1 MFMTRH
7 KTAPNP
13 VRPNRWRRFL
23 QWLRGFWP
31 HWPVAAAI
39 VAGGALNILRSL
51 NSEHLPFSQVSPF
64 MSLEKSLAILGS
76 STQAI
81 LGVGLLLVG
90 FGLFRRLTAA
100 WSFAVILLL
109 ITLGINLVQQHWG
122 EWIIYP
128 GVMLLV
134 MILLRRYFNRQT
146 KLANY
151 TISLT
156 SIFSILAYGTF
167 GSYLLGNGFHP
178 AVHDLTTS
186 FYFTIITLSTVGY
199 GDISPI
205 TPETRLFVV
214 SLLVVGL
221 SVFATAIA
229 SVLGPAITKKLG
241 HILNPEGGRMK
252 LEKHIILA
260 GEGSIAGNTAA
271 ELEKRKLS
279 FVRIINLSEN
289 ALTPGEG
296 DIIGDPMDEAVQ
308 LKAGI
313 RKAVMVIAAADNDGD
328 NAFITLLAKD
338 LNPEV
343 RVLAVANAVNAIGR
357 LKLARADLVFAPAAV
372 GSRLLADLAQ
382 GDRISDEFRDLL
394 DGGGVVKVPKDIVK
408 QNNESTREQ
417 QKTA

>member
-1 MFMTRH
+1 MTRD
-7 KTAPNP
+7 KTALNP
-13 VRPNRWRRFL
+13 VRPSRWRRFL
-23 QWLRGFWP
+23 GWLWGFWP

-39 VAGGALNILRSL
+39 VAGGALNILRSF
-51 NSEHLPFSQVSPF
+51 NSEHLPFSQISPF
-64 MSLEKSLAILGS
+64 MGLEKSLAILGS

-81 LGVGLLLVG
+81 LGVGLVLVG
-90 FGLFRRLTAA
+90 FGLVRRLTTA
-100 WSFAVILLL
+100 WSFSVILLL
-109 ITLGINLVQQHWG
+109 ITLGVNLAQHHWG
-122 EWIIYP
+122 ERIIFP

-134 MILLRRYFNRQT
+134 MIPLRRYFDHQT
-146 KLANY
+146 KLATY
-151 TISLT
+151 IISLT
-156 SIFSILAYGTF
+156 GVFSILAYGTF

-221 SVFATAIA
+221 SVFATAFV
-229 SVLGPAITKKLG
+229 SVLGPAITKRLG

-260 GEGSIAGNTAA
+260 GEGNIASNTAA

-279 FVRIINLSEN
+279 FVRIINQSEN
-289 ALTPGEG
+289 ALTPGKG
-296 DIIGDPMDEAVQ
+296 DILGDPMDEAVQ
-308 LKAGI
+308 LKAGV
-313 RKAVMVIAAADNDGD
+313 RKAVMVIAAGDNDGD

-343 RVLAVANAVNAIGR
+343 RVLAVANAINAIRR

-394 DGGGVVKVPKDIVK
+394 EGGEVG
-408 QNNESTREQ
+408 
-417 QKTA
+417 

>member
-1 MFMTRH
+1 MPRDTI
-7 KTAPNP
+7 APNP

-23 QWLRGFWP
+23 RWLQGFWP

-39 VAGGALNILRSL
+39 VAGGVLNILRSF
-51 NSEHLPFSQVSPF
+51 NAEHLPFSQVSPF
-64 MSLEKSLAILGS
+64 MGLEKSLAILGS

-81 LGVGLLLVG
+81 LGAGLVLVG
-90 FGLFRRLTAA
+90 FGLVRRLTTA
-100 WSFAVILLL
+100 WSFTVILLL
-109 ITLGINLVQQHWG
+109 ITLGVNLVQHHWG
-122 EWIIYP
+122 EQIIFP

-134 MILLRRYFNRQT
+134 MIPLRRYFDRQT
-146 KLANY
+146 KLATY
-151 TISLT
+151 IISL
-156 SIFSILAYGTF
+156 SGVFSILAYGTF
-167 GSYLLGNGFHP
+167 GSYLLGNGFRP

-186 FYFTIITLSTVGY
+186 FYFTIITLATVGY

-221 SVFATAIA
+221 SVFATAVV
-229 SVLGPAITKKLG
+229 SVLGPAITNRLG

-260 GEGSIAGNTAA
+260 GEGIIASNTAA

-279 FVRIINLSEN
+279 FVRIRSRGKN
-289 ALTPGEG
+289 ALPPGEG
-296 DIIGDPMDEAVQ
+296 EIIGDPADEAVQ
-308 LKAGI
+308 LKAGV

-343 RVLAVANAVNAIGR
+343 RVLAVANAINAIRR

-372 GSRLLADLAQ
+372 GGRLLADLAQ
-382 GDRISDEFRDLL
+382 GDPISDEFRDLL
-394 DGGGVVKVPKDIVK
+394 EGGEV
-408 QNNESTREQ
+408 R
-417 QKTA
+417 

>member
-1 MFMTRH
+1 MTRD
-7 KTAPNP
+7 KKASNP

-23 QWLRGFWP
+23 GWLGGFWP
-31 HWPVAAAI
+31 HWPMAAAI
-39 VAGGALNILRSL
+39 VAGGALNVLRSF
-51 NSEHLPFSQVSPF
+51 NSAHLPFSQISPF
-64 MSLEKSLAILGS
+64 MGLEKSLAILGS

-81 LGVGLLLVG
+81 LGVGLVLVG
-90 FGLFRRLTAA
+90 FGLFRRLATA

-109 ITLGINLVQQHWG
+109 ITLGINLLQQHWG

-134 MILLRRYFNRQT
+134 MIPLKRYFNRQT

-156 SIFSILAYGTF
+156 GVFSILAYGTF
-167 GSYLLGNGFHP
+167 GAYLLGNGFKP

-229 SVLGPAITKKLG
+229 SVLGPAITKRLG

-260 GEGSIAGNTAA
+260 GEGTIAANTAV

-279 FVRIINLSEN
+279 FIRIRSRVEN
-289 ALTPGEG
+289 AAPPGKG
-296 DIIGDPMDEAVQ
+296 DIIGDPTDETVQ
-308 LKAGI
+308 LEAGI
-313 RKAVMVIAAADNDGD
+313 RKAVMVIAAGDNDGD

-343 RVLAVANAVNAIGR
+343 RVLAVANAINAIRR

-372 GSRLLADLAQ
+372 GSRLLANLAE

-394 DGGGVVKVPKDIVK
+394 EGGDV
-408 QNNESTREQ
+408 
-417 QKTA
+417 

>member
-1 MFMTRH
+1 MTRE

-13 VRPNRWRRFL
+13 VRPSRWRRFL
-23 QWLRGFWP
+23 GLLWGFWP

-39 VAGGALNILRSL
+39 VAGGALNIMSSL

-64 MSLEKSLAILGS
+64 MGLEKSLAILGS

-81 LGVGLLLVG
+81 LGVGLVLVG
-90 FGLFRRLTAA
+90 FGLVRRLTTA
-100 WSFAVILLL
+100 WSFSVILLL
-109 ITLGINLVQQHWG
+109 ITLGVNLAQHNWG
-122 EWIIYP
+122 ERIIFP

-134 MILLRRYFNRQT
+134 MIPLRRYFDRQT
-146 KLANY
+146 KLATY
-151 TISLT
+151 IISLT
-156 SIFSILAYGTF
+156 GVFSILAYGTF

-199 GDISPI
+199 GDIAPI

-221 SVFATAIA
+221 SVFATAFV
-229 SVLGPAITKKLG
+229 SVLGPAITKRLG

-260 GEGSIAGNTAA
+260 GEGNIASNTAA

-279 FVRIINLSEN
+279 FVRIRNRGEN
-289 ALTPGEG
+289 ALAPGEG
-296 DIIGDPMDEAVQ
+296 EIIGDPADEAVQ
-308 LKAGI
+308 LKAGV
-313 RKAVMVIAAADNDGD
+313 RKAVMVIAAGDNDGD

-343 RVLAVANAVNAIGR
+343 RVLAVANAINAIRR

-382 GDRISDEFRDLL
+382 GDRISDEFQDLL
-394 DGGGVVKVPKDIVK
+394 EGGGGRQGP
-408 QNNESTREQ
+408 R
-417 QKTA
+417 

>member
-1 MFMTRH
+1 MTQDD
-7 KTAPNP
+7 KPSNP
-13 VRPNRWRRFL
+13 VRTSRWRRFL
-23 QWLRGFWP
+23 RWLWGFWP

-39 VAGGALNILRSL
+39 MAGGTFNVLRSF
-51 NSEHLPFSQVSPF
+51 NSEHFPFSQISPF
-64 MSLEKSLAILGS
+64 MGLEKSLAILSS

-81 LGVGLLLVG
+81 LGVGLVLVG
-90 FGLFRRLTAA
+90 FGLVRRLTTA
-100 WSFAVILLL
+100 WSFSVILLL
-109 ITLGINLVQQHWG
+109 ITLGVNLGQHHWG
-122 EWIIYP
+122 ERVIFP

-134 MILLRRYFNRQT
+134 MMLFRHYFNRQT
-146 KLANY
+146 KLATY
-151 TISLT
+151 IISLT
-156 SIFSILAYGTF
+156 GVFSILAYGTF

-221 SVFATAIA
+221 SVFATAFV
-229 SVLGPAITKKLG
+229 SVLGPAITKRLG

-260 GEGSIAGNTAA
+260 GEGNIASNTAA

-279 FVRIINLSEN
+279 FVRIRNRAEN
-289 ALTPGEG
+289 APPPGEG
-296 DIIGDPMDEAVQ
+296 EIIGDPMDEAVQ

-313 RKAVMVIAAADNDGD
+313 RKAVMVIAAGDNDGD

-343 RVLAVANAVNAIGR
+343 RVLAVANAINAMRR

-394 DGGGVVKVPKDIVK
+394 EDGEV
-408 QNNESTREQ
+408 R
-417 QKTA
+417 

>member
-1 MFMTRH
+1 MTRE
-7 KTAPNP
+7 KMASNP
-13 VRPNRWRRFL
+13 ARPGRWRRFVR
-23 QWLRGFWP
+23 WLWGFWP
-31 HWPVAAAI
+31 HWPVAAAVI
-39 VAGGALNILRSL
+39 AGGLTNVLRSFNAEL
-51 NSEHLPFSQVSPF
+51 LSIRQLSPF
-64 MSLEKSLAILGS
+64 MGLEKSIGILS
-76 STQAI
+76 NSTQAI
-81 LGVGLLLVG
+81 LGVGLVLVG
-90 FGLFRRLTAA
+90 FGLLRRLAAA

-109 ITLGINLVQQHWG
+109 ITLGVNVVQQHWG
-122 EWIIYP
+122 KWIIYSAL
-128 GVMLLV
+128 MLLA
-134 MILLRRYFNRQT
+134 MIPLRHYFSRQT
-146 KLANY
+146 RIANY

-167 GSYLLGNGFHP
+167 GSYLLGSGFSP

-199 GDISPI
+199 GDISPV

-214 SLLVVGL
+214 SLLIVGL

-241 HILNPEGGRMK
+241 HMLNPEGGRMK

-260 GEGSIAGNTAA
+260 GEGSIAANTAR
-271 ELEKRKLS
+271 ELSNRKLS
-279 FVRIINLSEN
+279 FVRIMNRSEN
-289 ALTPGEG
+289 APDPEKGVIT
-296 DIIGDPMDEAVQ
+296 GDPTDEAVQ

-313 RKAVMVIAAADNDGD
+313 KKAAMVIAAGDNDGE

-343 RVLAVANAVNAIGR
+343 RVLAVANAINAIGR
-357 LKLARADLVFAPAAV
+357 LKLARADLVFAPTAV

-394 DGGGVVKVPKDIVK
+394 EGEGFVKSPKK
-408 QNNESTREQ
+408 G
-417 QKTA
+417 